1 MSPREV
7 LSNKLSNAEILEIVD
22 RHIYRVQNPNYWG
35 LIEEMLERKVCR
47 SQSEQILRDVREGVY

>member
-35 LIEEMLERKVCR
+35 A
-47 SQSEQILRDVREGVY
+47 D